1 MSKKKLLKNLILMSL
16 IMCLIYP
23 IVGCGNSNKELYMGD
38 FSETESQLESADV
51 ERTLVE
57 YETKSL
63 EAENI
68 YVYICGAVNNPG
80 VYELKAGSRLY
91 EAVDMAGGISD
102 DADERYINMARVLTD
117 GEQVVVY
124 TVSEAQTIKEE
135 EAAAIIESKIQ
146 EEKSGLVN
154 INTADIAELSTLSGI
169 GASRAQAII
178 DYRER
183 NGAFNSIEDIKN
195 VDGIKDGLFSK
206 IKDKIT
212 V

>member
-1 MSKKKLLKNLILMSL
+1 MSIKKLIKNLILLSL
-16 IMCLIYP
+16 IMCLVYP
-23 IVGCGNSNKELYMGD
+23 ITGCGSDKNELYMGE
-38 FSETESQLESADV
+38 FSETESEEV
-51 ERTLVE
+51 EPMEL
-57 YETKSL
+57 
-63 EAENI
+63 ENI
-68 YVYICGAVNNPG
+68 YVYICGAVNSPG

-91 EAVDMAGGISD
+91 EAVELAGGISKE
-102 DADERYINMARVLTD
+102 ADERYLNMARVLAD

-124 TVSEAQTIKEE
+124 TVSEAETIME
-135 EAAAIIESKIQ
+135 ESKILEQ
-146 EEKSGLVN
+146 KSGLVN

-183 NGAFNSIEDIKN
+183 NGAFTAIEDIKN
-195 VDGIKDGLFSK
+195 VEGIKDGLFSK

>member
-1 MSKKKLLKNLILMSL
+1 MSIKKLIKNLILLSL
-16 IMCLIYP
+16 IMCLVYP
-23 IVGCGNSNKELYMGD
+23 ITGCGSSKNELYMGE
-38 FSETESQLESADV
+38 FSEVESEDEGVTESKIEPIESG
-51 ERTLVE
+51 
-57 YETKSL
+57 
-63 EAENI
+63 NI
-68 YVYICGAVNNPG
+68 YVYICGAVNSPG

-91 EAVDMAGGISD
+91 EAVDLAGGISE
-102 DADERYINMARVLTD
+102 DADERYLNMARVLTD

-124 TVSEAQTIKEE
+124 TVSEAELIKEE
-135 EAAAIIESKIQ
+135 EAAAAIEAKIQ
-146 EEKSGLVN
+146 EEKLGLVN

-183 NGAFNSIEDIKN
+183 NGAFTSIEDIKN